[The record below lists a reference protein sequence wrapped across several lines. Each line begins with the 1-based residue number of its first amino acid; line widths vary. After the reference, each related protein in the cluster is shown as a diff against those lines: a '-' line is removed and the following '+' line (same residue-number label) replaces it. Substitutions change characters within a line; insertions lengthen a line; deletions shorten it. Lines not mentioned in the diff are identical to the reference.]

1 MIPSLY
7 HADEEQHW
15 HGFLNQLTP
24 EARAFVEPLADQLL
38 PVLGVPRPFGV
49 CLADGYVRITW
60 RNLPGAELQVTLV
73 NHPSPANWH
82 AKSGEEA
89 MWFAHYLVKGTY
101 DGHPFHSVAEG
112 VEAISQW
119 FAQTKVPA

>member
-38 PVLGVPRPFGV
+38 PVLGGPRPFGV

-60 RNLPGAELQVTLV
+60 RNLPGAWLEVTLV
-73 NHPSPANWH
+73 NHTNFF

-89 MWFAHYLVKGTY
+89 NWFSKNLVDGTY
-101 DGHPFHSVAEG
+101 DGHPIPSVDSG

-119 FAQTKVPA
+119 FAKAKVPA